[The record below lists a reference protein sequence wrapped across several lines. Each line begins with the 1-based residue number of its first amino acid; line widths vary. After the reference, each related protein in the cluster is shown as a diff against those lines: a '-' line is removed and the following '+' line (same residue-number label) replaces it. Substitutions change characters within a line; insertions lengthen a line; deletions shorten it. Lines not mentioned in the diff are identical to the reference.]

1 MIDIQ
6 GMNITVSRGDC
17 SPFTITFTGEDV
29 PDDGTE
35 VLFTVKKTSMHENPV
50 IEKRI
55 PIVDH
60 MVTVELKNAD
70 TKNLPFGE
78 YEWDVRLPDLFG
90 ENEPWTPMKKP
101 EKFTVAKV
109 VGNV

>member
-1 MIDIQ
+1 MIDIKD
-6 GMNITVSRGDC
+6 MNITVSRGDC

-35 VLFTVKKTSMHENPV
+35 VLFTVKKTSEHKTTV

-60 MVTVELKNAD
+60 MITVELTNAD
-70 TKNLPFGE
+70 TKDLPFGM
-78 YEWDVRLPDLFG
+78 YEWDIRLPDLFG
-90 ENEPWTPMKKP
+90 KNEPYTPILP
-101 EKFTVAKV
+101 QPFVIAKV